1 MEQTDPAQLGFDP
14 ERLERVLGA
23 NADIAAGRYD
33 GAALCVARR
42 GRVALRA
49 HRGFADRTSGRRLA
63 SDAVFATMSVGK
75 QFANAVVLNR
85 VERGDLR
92 LMMPVAE
99 LIPD

>member
-1 MEQTDPAQLGFDP
+1 MLTAVPMEHTDPAQLGFDP

-23 NADIAAGRYD
+23 IDTDIAAGRYD
-33 GAALCVARR
+33 GVALCVARR

-75 QFANAVVLNR
+75 QFTNVLVRLSDIVVSAL
-85 VERGDLR
+85 VD
-92 LMMPVAE
+92 
-99 LIPD
+99 